1 MLFKIEVK
9 YDCFRISLNNICF
22 DIILIVKCIINDLFI
37 NFII

>member
-9 YDCFRISLNNICF
+9 YDCFIISSNINCS
-22 DIILIVKCIINDLFI
+22 DNILIVKCTTNDLLI